1 MQKVAVLHYW
11 WLSNRGG
18 EAVVTEILKIY
29 PYADLYIHVYDEDL
43 VRKSLAPF
51 FRGRIYSTFIS
62 KLPLSKKL
70 YQKYLPLM
78 PFALEQLDLSKYD
91 LVISSES
98 GPTKG
103 VITRPDAIHICYCHS
118 PMRYIWD
125 MYHEYLKRSGF
136 VVRNIF
142 PFIAHYLRAW
152 DRLSADRVDF
162 FIANS
167 NFISSRINKFY
178 RRKSEVINPPVFVD
192 RFDPNAPRE
201 NFYLYLGQ
209 LVSYKRA
216 DIAIE
221 AFNTL
226 GLPLVVIGEGEE
238 YHALLKSSKN
248 NITFL
253 GRQSFPIVKE
263 YLERCK
269 GLIFPGIEDFGIVP
283 IEAMAAGAPV
293 IAYAKGGALESVID
307 LQTGVLFYEQTSESL
322 IKAIEKFE
330 KNSALFNS
338 QFLHNYSRSYS
349 VEIFHSKFKKFID
362 KIETQLFPRDLS

>member
-29 PYADLYIHVYDEDL
+29 PHADLYIHVCDEEL
-43 VRKSLAPF
+43 VKKNLAPF
-51 FRGRIYSTFIS
+51 FRGKIYSTFIS
-62 KLPLSKKL
+62 KLPFAKKL
-70 YQKYLPLM
+70 YQKYIALM

-98 GPTKG
+98 GPVKG

-125 MYHEYLKRSGF
+125 MYPEYLSRSGF
-136 VVRNIF
+136 FVRNIF
-142 PFIAHYLRAW
+142 PLIAHYLRAY

-167 NFISSRINKFY
+167 NFVSSRIGKFY
-178 RRKSEVINPPVFVD
+178 RRKSVVINPPVFVEK
-192 RFDPNAPRE
+192 FDPNVPRE

-209 LVSYKRA
+209 LVSYKRV
-216 DIAIE
+216 DIAID

-238 YHALLKSSKN
+238 YQSLSKFSKN
-248 NITFL
+248 NITFM
-253 GRQSFPIVKE
+253 GRQPFAVVKE

-293 IAYAKGGALESVID
+293 IAYAKGGAVESVID
-307 LQTGVLFYEQTSESL
+307 LQTGILFYEQTSEAL
-322 IKAIEKFE
+322 IEAIERFE
-330 KNSALFNS
+330 KMPALFNP
-338 QFLHNYSRSYS
+338 QLLHNYAKIFD
-349 VEIFHSKFKKFID
+349 VEVFHTKFKQFID
-362 KIETQLFPRDLS
+362 KIETQIFPGDLT